1 MEYRFSPRPQTKGA
15 SLLLSS
21 LAGGSLLA
29 LVLGMGNVLGLRTLW
44 HFLLLLFLVG
54 ALFLYLRFVASTYT
68 YEITSEWGEPTLVI
82 LETQGRRST
91 TRCRLGLAH
100 LLRLVEVPDGESEEG
115 RRALAEFRA
124 ERRRF
129 SYLASLGR
137 VPTQL
142 LYAREGGERFVIR
155 IEGDAAFLDALRQAI
170 ALAEEYRVV
179 PEDDE

>member
-44 HFLLLLFLVG
+44 HSLLLVFLVG
-54 ALFLYLRFVASTYT
+54 ALFLYLRFVASTYI
-68 YEITSEWGEPTLVI
+68 YEITSEWGEPVLII
-82 LETQGRRST
+82 LETQGRRHT

-100 LLRLVEVPDGESEEG
+100 LLRLVEVPDAESEEG
-115 RRALAEFRA
+115 RAALAEFRA

-129 SYLASLGR
+129 SYLATLGR

-142 LYAREGGERFVIR
+142 LYAREGGERFAIR
-155 IEGDAAFLDALRQAI
+155 IEGDAAFLAALREAI
-170 ALAEEYRVV
+170 SIAEEYRTSA
-179 PEDDE
+179 EEE